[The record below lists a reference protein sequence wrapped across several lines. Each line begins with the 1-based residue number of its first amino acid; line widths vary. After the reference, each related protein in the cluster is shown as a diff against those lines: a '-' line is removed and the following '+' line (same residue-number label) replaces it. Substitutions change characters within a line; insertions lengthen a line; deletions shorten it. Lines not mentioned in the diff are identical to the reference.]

1 MRSWGTQ
8 GIAVK
13 LPITFASA
21 LALHAAAAVGFAAL
35 GAPHGT
41 SAKPDV
47 LGQTIEIDQVSS
59 PVVHEEEVA
68 PVTHVSNEKHSSMGA
83 PQRTPNVVARS
94 SGVTTP
100 AAAATSDALP
110 AMPPAETPDTRPP
123 EPVRFKMSMN
133 SSGSPGRV
141 SASSTASASSE
152 EVAAEGDVSE
162 RAAQV
167 GGAKPAYP
175 AEAIAQ
181 GVELSAPIPF
191 EIVVD
196 ASGKVVSARPLR
208 HAGYG
213 FDEAAAA
220 ALRTYRFSPAKRNG
234 HAVAVRMK
242 WTVDFRF
249 D

>member
-1 MRSWGTQ
+1 
-8 GIAVK
+8 VK
-13 LPITFASA
+13 LPVTFASA

-68 PVTHVSNEKHSSMGA
+68 PVTHASMEKHSSIGA
-83 PQRTPNVVARS
+83 PQKAPNVVARS

-110 AMPPAETPDTRPP
+110 ATPPAETPDTHP
-123 EPVRFKMSMN
+123 EPVRFKMTMN
-133 SSGSPGRV
+133 ASGTGRV
-141 SASSTASASSE
+141 SSSAASTSE

-167 GGAKPAYP
+167 GGTKPSYP

-181 GVELSAPIPF
+181 GVELSSPIPF

-196 ASGKVVSARPLR
+196 ASGRVVSARPLR

-220 ALRTYRFSPAKRNG
+220 ALRTYRFTPAKRNG

-242 WTVDFRF
+242 WMVDFRF

>member
-1 MRSWGTQ
+1 
-8 GIAVK
+8 VK
-13 LPITFASA
+13 LPVTFASA

-41 SAKPDV
+41 NAKPDV
-47 LGQTIEIDQVSS
+47 LGQTIEIDQQVVA
-59 PVVHEEEVA
+59 PLVHEEEVA
-68 PVTHVSNEKHSSMGA
+68 PVTHASVEKHSSIG
-83 PQRTPNVVARS
+83 TPHAAMNVVARP
-94 SGVTTP
+94 SGITP
-100 AAAATSDALP
+100 AIAATSDA
-110 AMPPAETPDTRPP
+110 TPP

-133 SSGSPGRV
+133 AQSGTAASFGARV
-141 SASSTASASSE
+141 TSGAASSE
-152 EVAAEGDVSE
+152 EIAAEGDVSE

-167 GGAKPAYP
+167 GGTKPSYP

-181 GVELSAPIPF
+181 GVELSAPLPF

-196 ASGKVVSARPLR
+196 TSGHVVAARPLR

-220 ALRTYRFSPAKRNG
+220 ALRTYRFTPATRSG

-249 D
+249 N

>member
-1 MRSWGTQ
+1 
-8 GIAVK
+8 VK
-13 LPITFASA
+13 LPVTFVSA
-21 LALHAAAAVGFAAL
+21 LALHAAAAVGVAAL

-41 SAKPDV
+41 SAKADV
-47 LGQTIEIDQVSS
+47 LGQTIEIDQVAS

-68 PVTHVSNEKHSSMGA
+68 PVTHTSVDRHSSLGA
-83 PQRTPNVVARS
+83 PQQKAPSIVSRA

-100 AAAATSDALP
+100 AAATSDALP
-110 AMPPAETPDTRPP
+110 ATPPAETPDTRP

-133 SSGSPGRV
+133 ASGAPGHA
-141 SASSTASASSE
+141 SASAASSE

-167 GGAKPAYP
+167 GGTKPAYP

-181 GVELSAPIPF
+181 GVELSAPITF

-196 ASGKVVSARPLR
+196 ASGHVVSAHPLR

-220 ALRTYRFSPAKRNG
+220 ALRTYRFTPAKRNG

-242 WTVDFRF
+242 WAVDFRF

>member
-1 MRSWGTQ
+1 M
-8 GIAVK
+8 
-13 LPITFASA
+13 
-21 LALHAAAAVGFAAL
+21 AAL

-83 PQRTPNVVARS
+83 PQKAPNVVARS

-100 AAAATSDALP
+100 AAAAATSDALP
-110 AMPPAETPDTRPP
+110 ATPPAETPDMRPP
-123 EPVRFKMSMN
+123 EPVRFKMSMT
-133 SSGSPGRV
+133 SSGGPGRV
-141 SASSTASASSE
+141 STSAASSE
-152 EVAAEGDVSE
+152 EVATEGDVSE

-167 GGAKPAYP
+167 GGTKPAYP

-196 ASGKVVSARPLR
+196 ASGRVVSSRPLR

-249 D
+249 N

>member
-1 MRSWGTQ
+1 M
-8 GIAVK
+8 K
-13 LPITFASA
+13 LPITFVSA

-41 SAKPDV
+41 SARPDV

-59 PVVHEEEVA
+59 PIVHEEEVA
-68 PVTHVSNEKHSSMGA
+68 PVTHASVEKHSSIGA
-83 PQRTPNVVARS
+83 QRAPNVVARS

-100 AAAATSDALP
+100 AAAATTDALP
-110 AMPPAETPDTRPP
+110 ATPPAETPDTHP

-133 SSGSPGRV
+133 ASGTPGHV
-141 SASSTASASSE
+141 SASGASSSE

-167 GGAKPAYP
+167 GGTKPAYP

-181 GVELSAPIPF
+181 GVELSSPIPF

-196 ASGKVVSARPLR
+196 SSGHVVSARPLR
-208 HAGYG
+208 RAGYG

-220 ALRTYRFSPAKRNG
+220 ALRTYRFTPAKRNG